1 MHCIAVQRSH
11 KDFIKSIVW
20 NRPLQHSF
28 LRNTTSSD
36 DSNIIIWRTIKSWF
50 ASLKYLKLRKCTDRG
65 NPCTM
70 TSDIFWLFLNPSAY
84 SKIWDHM
91 WTFPNCKWLWP
102 SGHLM
107 ILLYMIGNSE
117 FTNGIKRSMKVLILT
132 LIYQGCWNVHT
143 WTKEFVPAMF
153 WQIHQP

>member
-1 MHCIAVQRSH
+1 MHTNWCVFIEISMEIGMWNFWNVINGHCTDEKISLYVLYIYFGYFWTTWLIR
-11 KDFIKSIVW
+11 DFIALDDYL
-20 NRPLQHSF
+20 PL
-28 LRNTTSSD
+28 
-36 DSNIIIWRTIKSWF
+36 K
-50 ASLKYLKLRKCTDRG
+50 
-65 NPCTM
+65 
-70 TSDIFWLFLNPSAY
+70 SDIWGFLNPSAY